1 MSSIDLAKLIKE
13 NVRSLKPYAVENI
26 QSEIKLHANESPFP
40 PSKELHELFI
50 ISLKKFQLN
59 RYPDPDSKNLK
70 QSIAKKLATNTEQL
84 VIGNGSDEIIL
95 LLLQVF
101 CNEGDTIIIPD
112 PTFAMYAIISQSLGV
127 KTINVPL
134 NSDWDIN
141 ANQILETADKNS
153 SRLIFLSYPNNPTGN
168 CFSETEVRTV
178 IEEFNGIV
186 VMDEAYY
193 DFSKKSFVREI
204 NKHNNIVVLR
214 SFSKIGLAAMRVGFG
229 VANTVIIQ
237 EINKVRL
244 PYNSNMLSQSFAEHL
259 INNFEQVQTQINYII
274 DERNRLI
281 AELGN
286 VESITVFPT
295 DSNFILFQTKYP
307 ANELFYHLLYNG
319 ILVRNLSSHP
329 KLNNCLRVTIG
340 SKVENERFL
349 SEVKSYVGDNA

>member
-1 MSSIDLAKLIKE
+1 MSSVDLAKLIKE

-40 PSKELHELFI
+40 PSKELYELFI
-50 ISLKKFQLN
+50 TSLKKFQLN

-70 QSIAKKLATNTEQL
+70 QSIAKRLGTQTEQL

-134 NSDWDIN
+134 NSEWDIN
-141 ANQILETADKNS
+141 ASQILETAEKNN

-193 DFSKKSFVREI
+193 DFSKKSFVWEI
-204 NKHNNIVVLR
+204 KKHNNIVVLR

-229 VANTVIIQ
+229 VADSLIIQ

-244 PYNSNMLSQSFAEHL
+244 PYNSNMLSQNFAEHL
-259 INNFEQVQTQINYII
+259 INNFEQVQTQINHIL
-274 DERNRLI
+274 DERNRLT
-281 AELGN
+281 AELKN
-286 VESITVFPT
+286 VELITVFPS
-295 DSNFILFQTKYP
+295 DANFFLFQTDYP
-307 ANELFYHLLYNG
+307 ADELFYHLLYNG

-340 SKVENERFL
+340 SKSENDRFL
-349 SEVKSYVGDNA
+349 SEVKNYLGGNG